1 MKLNTGPE
9 LVEIDGMLVE
19 VDALRIAKAV
29 KAYDENLEILC
40 LDPARAEGI
49 SDEPY
54 VLVEKCTDGQYRKI
68 AGFWKLDESV
78 MQTVEAADGQR
89 HDLIAVIN
97 GKNERVKRDRDRR
110 YKEIRDETKD
120 IVAHIAGMRSTYTVT
135 DPRTGELVAFYDDR
149 PAVRGKENISGKKN
163 F

>member
-19 VDALRIAKAV
+19 SDALRIAQAV

-40 LDPARAEGI
+40 LDPARADGI
-49 SDEPY
+49 SDAPY
-54 VLVEKCTDGQYRKI
+54 VLVEKCTDGQYRRV
-68 AGFWKLDESV
+68 ADFWKLDESV

-97 GKNERVKRDRDRR
+97 GKQERLKRERDRR
-110 YKEIRDETKD
+110 YKDMREEIKD
-120 IVAHIAGMRSTYTVT
+120 IVHGISGMKSKYTVH
-135 DPRTGELVAFYDDR
+135 DPCTGELLAFYDDR
-149 PAVRGKENISGKKN
+149 PAVRGNITDKKS

>member
-19 VDALRIAKAV
+19 SDALRIAQAV

-40 LDPARAEGI
+40 LDPARADGI
-49 SDEPY
+49 SDAPY
-54 VLVEKCTDGQYRKI
+54 VLVEKCTDGQYRRV
-68 AGFWKLDESV
+68 ADFWKLDESV

-97 GKNERVKRDRDRR
+97 GKQERLKRERDRR
-110 YKEIRDETKD
+110 YKDMREEIKD
-120 IVAHIAGMRSTYTVT
+120 IVHGISGMKSKYTVH
-135 DPRTGELVAFYDDR
+135 DPRTGELLAFYDDR
-149 PAVRGKENISGKKN
+149 PAVRGNITDKKS